1 VGYLT
6 RLLDMAAGTPDA
18 ADDYWYEPR
27 GTLAGSGVNVT
38 ADVALTVSAV
48 FACVRVLAETV
59 GSLPLVVYR
68 RDGEDR
74 KTRARGQRIYEI
86 LHDQPNGWMSSL
98 EWREMMTGH
107 CALRGNAYSWIQD
120 GVRGAVDELIP
131 LHPDRMEVEQLRSRR
146 LRYHYTWPWGERQT
160 FVQDEIYH
168 LRGLSSDGIT
178 GLSVVS
184 YARETIGLALASEGY
199 AARMFLNDARPGG
212 VLEHPG
218 ELSDGAH
225 KRILASWQEDHGGWR
240 NRGKPA
246 IFEEGMKWHQIGMT
260 GEDSQYILSRQFSV
274 TEVAR
279 WFRMPPHLIQ
289 ELTRSTFSNIEH
301 QGLEFVIYTMMP
313 WFRRWEQ
320 AIGRDLITSPDLFAE
335 FLVDALLRGDT
346 LSRYQAYG
354 RGILDGWLTRNE
366 ARIKENLEPLPG
378 LDTPLVP
385 LNMGPAGTAR
395 WTWRSRP
402 RSGSSGRR
410 ARRSRRRRSTSA
422 RIWPAGPAGRRSSTA
437 STPASWPRRWPSRRR
452 RRRSTPSAARSG
464 SPATAS
470 RASTSR
476 TSAPSWWASRRS
488 PWSSRPPPDRL
499 GAPCHRR
506 VTSAAAVQPHER
518 TAAP

>member
-1 VGYLT
+1 MGYLT
-6 RLLDMAAGTPDA
+6 RLLDMAAGAPDA

-131 LHPDRMEVEQLRSRR
+131 LHPDRMEAEQLRSRR

-385 LNMGPAGTAR
+385 LNMGPAGAAPLSTGDRAMDLALAAAERILRKEGAAIAKAQEHLGEDLAGWAR
-395 WTWRSRP
+395 WAAEFY
-402 RSGSSGRR
+402 GKH
-410 ARRSRRRRSTSA
+410 
-422 RIWPAGPAGRRSSTA
+422 AGFVAEAMAIPQ
-437 STPASWPRRWPSRRR
+437 
-452 RRRSTPSAARSG
+452 
-464 SPATAS
+464 ATAMQYAK
-470 RASTSR
+470 RCEERIAR
-476 TSAPSWWASRRS
+476 DGVAGFDLEDQRS
-488 PWSSRPPPDRL
+488 LLVGLATFTLELP
-499 GAPCHRR
+499 
-506 VTSAAAVQPHER
+506 AAA
-518 TAAP
+518 